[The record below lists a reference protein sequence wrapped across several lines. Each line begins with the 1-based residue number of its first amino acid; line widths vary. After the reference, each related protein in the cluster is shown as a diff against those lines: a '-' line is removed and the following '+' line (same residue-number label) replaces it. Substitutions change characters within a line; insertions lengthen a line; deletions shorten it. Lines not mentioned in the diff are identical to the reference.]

1 MHEGLG
7 AVIRTPVSRLMILLG
22 GNVLF
27 GTGLF
32 FHAFLYNFYLEAL
45 GHDEAVMGLAAAAL
59 TAGGLVALVPV
70 GRLVD
75 RFGAGRLLVAAA
87 LISSLGLAAGAL
99 VARPVA
105 IYLAAFVAGLG
116 TVTWRVAT
124 GPILMVVALGSLRS
138 RAFSW
143 NVGLLVGSGA
153 VWMALAGT
161 AATWLI
167 ATGMSAVAAYRMV
180 LVVGAGGT
188 ALAGWLFTQV
198 GRDSSVAPAVP
209 PPRAPGPASPAL
221 RTADSRVAI
230 RALPAILAW
239 MLAPALVAP
248 FFNIYFHRAHLL
260 SVERIGLAF
269 GLAHAATAIVLFVN
283 GEISARRSPR
293 AALALW
299 TLTFAPALWLL
310 GGVSAVHWAL
320 LLYFVQGI
328 ASPAANPLIDEMLLA
343 ATPASQRGRV
353 SSWRN
358 ATTEVAG
365 IVGAAAGGLILRRLS
380 FDTLFAWGA
389 VAGLVGAVFL
399 LVSLRPRTP
408 DARRDEPPAER
419 VQPVRR

>member
-1 MHEGLG
+1 
-7 AVIRTPVSRLMILLG
+7 MILLG

-45 GHDEAVMGLAAAAL
+45 GHNEVVMGLAAAAL
-59 TAGGLVALVPV
+59 TAGGLVALVPA

-75 RFGAGRLLVAAA
+75 RFGAGRLLVGAVLSATV
-87 LISSLGLAAGAL
+87 GLAAGAL
-99 VARPVA
+99 VERPVA
-105 IYLAAFVAGLG
+105 IYMAAFVAGLG
-116 TVTWRVAT
+116 TVTWRIAT
-124 GPILMVVALGSLRS
+124 GPMLMELARGPLRS

-153 VWMALAGT
+153 AWMALAGT
-161 AATWLI
+161 TATWLI
-167 ATGMSAVAAYRMV
+167 ATGMRAAVAHRLV

-188 ALAGWLFTQV
+188 ALAGWLFAQLDQDTAT
-198 GRDSSVAPAVP
+198 APAVP
-209 PPRAPGPASPAL
+209 RAGAPGPASPTPGAG
-221 RTADSRVAI
+221 DSPAAI
-230 RALPAILAW
+230 RALPAILVW

-248 FFNIYFHRAHLL
+248 FFNIYFHRAHEL

-269 GLAHAATAIVLFVN
+269 GLAHAATAIVLLLN
-283 GEISARRSPR
+283 GEISARRSPH

-299 TLTFAPALWLL
+299 TFTFAPALWLL
-310 GGVSAVHWAL
+310 GGVSAIHWAL

-380 FDTLFAWGA
+380 FDALFASGA
-389 VAGLVGAVFL
+389 VVGLAGAAFL

-408 DARRDEPPAER
+408 GAHRDEPPTEH
-419 VQPVRR
+419 VEPLPP

>member
-1 MHEGLG
+1 M
-7 AVIRTPVSRLMILLG
+7 RTPTGPVMILLG

-32 FHAFLYNFYLEAL
+32 FHAFLYNFYLETL
-45 GHDEAVMGLAAAAL
+45 GHNEVVMGLAAAAL
-59 TAGGLVALVPV
+59 TAGGLAALVPA

-75 RFGAGRLLVAAA
+75 RFGARRLLVGAVLSAAT
-87 LISSLGLAAGAL
+87 GLAAGAL
-99 VARPVA
+99 VERPVA
-105 IYLAAFVAGLG
+105 ICMAAFVAGLG
-116 TVTWRVAT
+116 TVTWRIAT
-124 GPILMVVALGSLRS
+124 GPMLMELARGPLRS

-153 VWMALAGT
+153 AWMALAGMT
-161 AATWLI
+161 ATWLI
-167 ATGMSAVAAYRMV
+167 ATGMSAAGAHRLV

-188 ALAGWLFTQV
+188 ALAGFLFAQLD
-198 GRDSSVAPAVP
+198 RDTATAPAVP
-209 PPRAPGPASPAL
+209 RARAPGPASVQPGTSEAPA
-221 RTADSRVAI
+221 AI
-230 RALPAILAW
+230 RVLPAILVW

-248 FFNIYFHRAHLL
+248 FFNIYFHRAHEL

-269 GLAHAATAIVLFVN
+269 GLAHAVTAIILLLN
-283 GEISARRSPR
+283 GEISARRSPH

-299 TLTFAPALWLL
+299 TFMFAPALWLL
-310 GGVSAVHWAL
+310 GGVGAVHWAL

-380 FDTLFAWGA
+380 FGALFASGA
-389 VAGLVGAVFL
+389 AVGLAGAAFL
-399 LVSLRPRTP
+399 LVSFRPRAP
-408 DARRDEPPAER
+408 GAQRDEPPAKH
-419 VQPVRR
+419 VQPLPP